1 MENIIEELRHLMADK
16 LDRNIKLEEI
26 DPDAPLLGD
35 GSKLDSLAIVELIT
49 LSEETFGIEFGEDD
63 LKITVVLRS
72 GAEVSAALFRDRVVS
87 NSRCLRSVFTKGF
100 LPGPAA
106 HR

>member
-1 MENIIEELRHLMADK
+1 MMENIIEELRHLMAEK

-49 LSEETFGIEFGEDD
+49 LSEAFDAAVPVVEQRRD
-63 LKITVVLRS
+63 LW
-72 GAEVSAALFRDRVVS
+72 
-87 NSRCLRSVFTKGF
+87 
-100 LPGPAA
+100 
-106 HR
+106 H

>member
-1 MENIIEELRHLMADK
+1 MLENIIEELRHLMAEK
-16 LDRNIKLEEI
+16 LDRNIKLEDI

-63 LKITVVLRS
+63 LTMEAFANLRTLAGVIAARRVPA
-72 GAEVSAALFRDRVVS
+72 GA
-87 NSRCLRSVFTKGF
+87 
-100 LPGPAA
+100 
-106 HR
+106 